1 MIVERSV
8 VVVPGISPRVDA
20 TTGNVGS
27 LQIRLSVSHHG
38 MIHVTVVRSRAHD
51 ARVVGPLGHDGPAA
65 GRAQANC
72 RILRV
77 DGAHLAF

>member
-8 VVVPGISPRVDA
+8 VVVTGISPRVNVA
-20 TTGNVGS
+20 TGNIGP
-27 LQIRLSVSHHG
+27 LQIGLPVSHHR
-38 MIHVTVVRSRAHD
+38 MVHVTVVRAQAHN

-65 GRAQANC
+65 GRAQTNC

-77 DGAHLAF
+77 DGAHLAG